1 MLQKRGKNMSNDGLE
16 KAGNPSRI
24 FYLSEIIGA
33 KIILNG
39 SRIGKLSDMI
49 IVEKGMP
56 LPHITHLCVAR
67 PSGNHPLIIPIDRIL
82 SMTAGA
88 IAIDIESIAG
98 YESILDNEA
107 MLINDY
113 VLNKKVID
121 LEKREV
127 SMVYDVKILR
137 VNKNMYVT
145 DVDFSKY
152 GLFRRFGMKWLA
164 DFLKIKENTLSWPSV
179 QPLPPDISNFHD
191 NFNPVNEKLS
201 DIPPVDLANILEKL
215 NHEQREIFFQELDSR
230 SAAETFA
237 ELDPGI
243 QQEVVSS
250 MKQPLIARLIKEMTP
265 GQAAAVLA
273 LLGNSEKDELLKVI
287 EPTLRT
293 KIQSILGQQEQSI
306 TDYCTSEILKFHP
319 AKSVDDIRDN
329 FKDVARNKDFITYI
343 YVVDSRDIL
352 EGVLDLKEL
361 LTAEDGVKLKDIM
374 SASVVSLTQE
384 STMKDAGEMFSR
396 YGLSAIP
403 VTDSSNKLIGVLP
416 YKDVVK
422 LQRRFLD

>member
-1 MLQKRGKNMSNDGLE
+1 MGNDGLE

-39 SRIGKLSDMI
+39 IRIGKLADMI
-49 IVEKGMP
+49 VVEKGMP
-56 LPHITHLCVAR
+56 LPHITHLHITCPPGR
-67 PSGNHPLIIPIDRIL
+67 TSLIVPIDKIVT
-82 SMTAGA
+82 MTVKAVT
-88 IAIDIESIAG
+88 IDIESTAA
-98 YESILDNEA
+98 YERSLDNEA

-113 VLNKKVID
+113 LLNKKVID

-152 GLFRRFGMKWLA
+152 GLFRRLGMKWLA
-164 DFLKIKENTLSWPSV
+164 DLLKIKEKTLPWPSV
-179 QPLPPDISNFHD
+179 QPLPPDISNFQD

-201 DIPPVDLANILEKL
+201 DIPPVDLAHILEKL
-215 NHEQREIFFQELDSR
+215 NHEQRDIFFHELDAGA
-230 SAAETFA
+230 AAETFG
-237 ELDPGI
+237 ELDPCI
-243 QQEVVSS
+243 QQEIVSS
-250 MKQPLIARLIKEMTP
+250 MDRKLIARLIKEMTP
-265 GQAAAVLA
+265 GQAANVLA
-273 LLGNSEKDELLKVI
+273 LLGNNEKDELLKAV
-287 EPTLRT
+287 EPALRT

-306 TDYCTSEILKFHP
+306 INYCTSEILKFHP
-319 AKSVDDIRDN
+319 ATSVDDIRDN
-329 FKDVARNKDFITYI
+329 FKEIAKNKDFITYI

-361 LTAEDGVKLKDIM
+361 LTADDGVKLKDIM
-374 SASVVSLTQE
+374 SVSVVSLSLE
-384 STMKDAGEMFSR
+384 STMEDAGEMFNR

-403 VTDSSNKLIGVLP
+403 VTDSSSKLIGVLS
-416 YKDVVK
+416 YKNIVK
-422 LQRRFLD
+422 LKRGFLD